1 MASVI
6 IPRLNWDILL
16 VTWPLNIHHK
26 VHPMVVVVGFFLVML
41 SYGLLRGK
49 RHAWRLTVLLLLM
62 SALLHVMR
70 DGSVLATAMVFVLAT
85 LLVVFFRYFQ
95 ARSDPP
101 SIRRGYLAFIM
112 GLGVVTF
119 YTFGGFLALYTQ
131 FRPLVDRFGIDGVL
145 LRLLMN
151 AHLHL

>member
-1 MASVI
+1 M
-6 IPRLNWDILL
+6 LYDLL
-16 VTWPLNIHHK
+16 V
-26 VHPMVVVVGFFLVML
+26 
-41 SYGLLRGK
+41 S
-49 RHAWRLTVLLLLM
+49 VLILLM
-62 SALLHVMR
+62 SAFLHVLR
-70 DGSVLATAMVFVLAT
+70 VGSVLATAMVFVLAT

-151 AHLHL
+151 AHLHLE

>member
-1 MASVI
+1 RTGRHGFSHHSQAQLGYPACNMAAKYPSQSASNGGCC
-6 IPRLNWDILL
+6 RLLFGNA
-16 VTWPLNIHHK
+16 
-26 VHPMVVVVGFFLVML
+26 
-41 SYGLLRGK
+41 SYGLMRGK

-62 SALLHVMR
+62 SALLHVLR
-70 DGSVLATAMVFVLAT
+70 VGSVLATAMVFVLAT

-131 FRPLVDRFGIDGVL
+131 FRPL
-145 LRLLMN
+145 
-151 AHLHL
+151 

>member
-1 MASVI
+1 MKTIYLVALYSDRLRNLIRFIIGFATGLVGLADMASVI

-16 VTWPLNIHHK
+16 VTWPLAIHLK

-70 DGSVLATAMVFVLAT
+70 GGSVLATAMVFVLAT
-85 LLVVFFRYFQ
+85 LLVVFF
-95 ARSDPP
+95 
-101 SIRRGYLAFIM
+101 
-112 GLGVVTF
+112 
-119 YTFGGFLALYTQ
+119 
-131 FRPLVDRFGIDGVL
+131 
-145 LRLLMN
+145 
-151 AHLHL
+151 